1 MKKLNDY
8 KNDCDNTRDYYRA
21 ANDYYRAARDNS
33 DLDDL
38 AILDAARAAYVTGAA
53 HDKAIAAYE
62 SELDKV
68 GK

>member
-1 MKKLNDY
+1 MKDLE
-8 KNDCDNTRDYYRA
+8 KNKNECDNTREVYRDA
-21 ANDYYRAARDNS
+21 LDYYRAARDNS
-33 DLDDL
+33 NLDDL

-53 HDKAIAAYE
+53 HDKAIDDYK